1 MVMAFSHHPPFHLPL
16 PHPPLPPD
24 HLPQLGFP
32 PPSPQP
38 PPPPADREMRFPF
51 VAPFIAGGLGVLG
64 LRLPVGVWPLQVL
77 YTGLGFG
84 LCWLAVLLDGQ
95 REGYFSSLLLV
106 VVIRACLLFP
116 WRGRL
121 LVAFFAYGS
130 FLLMMLSAIQ
140 RIHRPGIDL
149 DRLTNS
155 TQASNAF
162 SAFSQHVVTTLF
174 LNSALLF
181 GLILVFVLLLVGS
194 LLAERQSRQDLAI
207 ANRQLRQYALL
218 IEDQTILQERNRI
231 AREIHDSLGHSLTAQ
246 SIQLEYVAMLL
257 SEDVKRAG
265 RHLQTARQL
274 GKEALQNVR
283 HSVSSLRSHPL
294 QGRSLTTALA
304 KLLQEFE
311 QTTGIQTN
319 PSIHLPIG
327 TSEEVATALYRI
339 TQEALTNI
347 AKHSGATQIYL
358 HLAESKME
366 ISLRIEDDGRGFEP
380 VVNTT
385 GFGLQGMRERA
396 EALGG
401 SFCLVSQPEQGCQIQ
416 VSIPLSGRT
425 LEFTRKLNT
434 ETGETETRRNSDIA

>member
-1 MVMAFSHHPPFHLPL
+1 MGNARDIFLPC
-16 PHPPLPPD
+16 
-24 HLPQLGFP
+24 
-32 PPSPQP
+32 
-38 PPPPADREMRFPF
+38 
-51 VAPFIAGGLGVLG
+51 
-64 LRLPVGVWPLQVL
+64 
-77 YTGLGFG
+77 
-84 LCWLAVLLDGQ
+84 CWLWLFAPVS
-95 REGYFSSLLLV
+95 YF
-106 VVIRACLLFP
+106 
-116 WRGRL
+116 RGG
-121 LVAFFAYGS
+121 AFVSGIFAYGS
-130 FLLMMLSAIQ
+130 FLLMLLSAIQ

-207 ANRQLRQYALL
+207 ANHQLRQYALL

-257 SEDVKRAG
+257 SDDVKRAG

-283 HSVSSLRSHPL
+283 HSVGSLRSHPL
-294 QGRSLTTALA
+294 KGRSLTTALA

-319 PSIHLPIG
+319 SSIHLPID
-327 TSEEVATALYRI
+327 L
-339 TQEALTNI
+339 
-347 AKHSGATQIYL
+347 
-358 HLAESKME
+358 
-366 ISLRIEDDGRGFEP
+366 LR
-380 VVNTT
+380 
-385 GFGLQGMRERA
+385 
-396 EALGG
+396 
-401 SFCLVSQPEQGCQIQ
+401 
-416 VSIPLSGRT
+416 
-425 LEFTRKLNT
+425 K
-434 ETGETETRRNSDIA
+434 